1 MFSKLIRIDKVM
13 VQSWDKK
20 DLVKEKNVSCES
32 VGTVVGNSKVNNG
45 DFWDCRKIRVEA
57 GHRDVV

>member
-1 MFSKLIRIDKVM
+1 M